1 MADVFYDESMSEFTP
16 LYKGV
21 FPAHVKGISTRT
33 VNLKN
38 GGGTAEIY
46 TLEYKLATET
56 EKVKAKD
63 DKGNEVDCA
72 HMVGKLFK
80 DKGTFLFKDSTS
92 FGKNRRYKELT
103 DTLGISLEKVDKD
116 GKTLFKLPDLMDYV
130 DDIKGQAVLV
140 TLDDEKWTNKDGE
153 ERKSVKVFSIQGWKD
168 GKALSSQEMD
178 TSDEDM
184 PF

>member
-1 MADVFYDESMSEFTP
+1 MAEVFYDESMSEYTP

-21 FPAHVKGISTRT
+21 FPAHVKSLSTRD
-33 VNLKN
+33 VNLRN
-38 GGGTAEIY
+38 GGGKALVY
-46 TLEYKLATET
+46 TIEYKLAEET
-56 EKVKAKD
+56 TKVKAKD

-80 DKGTFLFKDSTS
+80 DKGTFLFRDSAS

-130 DDIKGQAVLV
+130 DDVKGQAVLV

-153 ERKSVKVFSIQGWKD
+153 ERKSVKVFSIQSWKD
-168 GKALSSQEMD
+168 GKSLSSQEMD